1 MTSLIS
7 EAKILFTTY
16 IDIKESMDEISKEIN
31 KLDEKS
37 NSLEKKSNELEKKS
51 NELEKKSNE
60 LEKKSNKINEKI
72 INVDKEIESD
82 KKNLQLTDVSLKKIE
97 SKKIEILNEMEKK
110 ADEMIE
116 KGQEKVKNAQEKIK
130 NADEKLKNIEKQEA
144 LILKE
149 RTVCSGA
156 FFKSIGQNPLK
167 EVSDIESFSK
177 GHFPKSDLCRTKI
190 ESKLVFKLKSFT
202 PYEKFIANNTNVVK
216 KIDFSQFVGGFPT
229 DVDTLIKLLKTAIS
243 IKEIILPSNIPLESK
258 QVLNEVTKIRTDLKI
273 Y

>member
-37 NSLEKKSNELEKKS
+37 NSFEKKS

-116 KGQEKVKNAQEKIK
+116 RGQEKVKNAQ
-130 NADEKLKNIEKQEA
+130 EKLKNIEKQEA

>member
-116 KGQEKVKNAQEKIK
+116 RGQEKVKNAQ
-130 NADEKLKNIEKQEA
+130 EKLKNIEKQEA

>member
-37 NSLEKKSNELEKKS
+37 NS
-51 NELEKKSNE
+51 

-116 KGQEKVKNAQEKIK
+116 RGQEKVKNAQ
-130 NADEKLKNIEKQEA
+130 EKLKNIEKQEA

>member
-31 KLDEKS
+31 KLDE
-37 NSLEKKSNELEKKS
+37 
-51 NELEKKSNE
+51 KSNE

-116 KGQEKVKNAQEKIK
+116 RGQEKVKNAQ
-130 NADEKLKNIEKQEA
+130 EKLKNIEKQEA

>member
-37 NSLEKKSNELEKKS
+37 NSLEKKS

-116 KGQEKVKNAQEKIK
+116 RGQEKVKNAQ
-130 NADEKLKNIEKQEA
+130 EKLKNIEKQEA